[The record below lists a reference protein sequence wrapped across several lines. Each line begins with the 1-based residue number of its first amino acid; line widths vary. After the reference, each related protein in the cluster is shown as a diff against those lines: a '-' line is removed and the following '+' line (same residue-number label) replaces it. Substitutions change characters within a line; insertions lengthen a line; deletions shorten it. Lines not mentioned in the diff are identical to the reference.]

1 MPTGDRNR
9 VSIMKRTGPGLRV
22 RRDLWVRW
30 CRLVEPAS
38 SSRGKVPSEDLS
50 QRVVAALGEA
60 TEALDYRLAAMAKGY
75 ALMRAAYLD
84 FTPALGRNTAGAD
97 PSKLDAVRGV
107 QWRLVLCVAGFEMFL
122 RGRLGREEKIE
133 KLVEAALPLVTLEP
147 PPPMPRPRV
156 VPKNAPTKLEGWLD
170 VPPLTKK
177 SRLAEFLGLRPRE
190 ETLLLEWLRGTKE
203 PAGWMEHARLAT
215 ALRNVT
221 AHGALSAK
229 KIRELRLRS
238 AFEALPCI
246 LFDFASATLETSVAT
261 LAGAAHQRSLLVSR
275 RSRARSAGGSR

>member
-1 MPTGDRNR
+1 MPKL
-9 VSIMKRTGPGLRV
+9 KRSGPGLRV

-38 SSRGKVPSEDLS
+38 PSRRKAPGDEFS
-50 QRVVAALGEA
+50 QRVAAALGEA
-60 TEALDYRLAAMAKGY
+60 AEAIDYRLAAMAKGY

-84 FTPALGRNTAGAD
+84 FAPALGRNTVGAD

-133 KLVEAALPLVTLEP
+133 KLVEAAAPFVALEP

-170 VPPLTKK
+170 VPPPSKK
-177 SRLAEFLGLRPRE
+177 SRLAAFLGLRPRE
-190 ETLLLEWLRGTKE
+190 ETLLLEWLRGTSE
-203 PAGWMEHARLAT
+203 PTGWTGHARLAT

-229 KIRELRLRS
+229 KIRELRLKS
-238 AFEALPCI
+238 AFEALPSI
-246 LFDFASATLETSVAT
+246 LFDFASATLEVPVAT
-261 LAGAAHQRSLLVSR
+261 LAGPTHQRSALASR
-275 RSRARSAGGSR
+275 RARARGASGSR